1 MCKKIL
7 AAAFCAVLGLSFLI
21 FNIFSRQLS
30 DDNHENRLLTGLPD
44 VLRSPPGQFVDNLD
58 NFIADNSPF
67 RYQLVAL
74 NANTQYLLFHT
85 AANGLVVVGE
95 QGWLFY
101 KDGPDDARPLA
112 NYQGLPDTFD
122 SEEELAAAAAAL
134 DRLAARLAANGCTL
148 VLDITPSKDRV
159 YREYVPDKYPIVNE
173 RNRTDRLVAY
183 LREHCSVP
191 VSWPYEAIRARAL
204 ADPDQP
210 LYFKTDTHWNSA
222 GALLGLDGALAAIGM
237 PAVEFDSYEIM
248 QSGVQTGD
256 LANLA
261 ALYTLLPSDPEYTA
275 ANYAQL
281 YGQDPRTVGVLGDSF
296 SSYYMPYLSLRF
308 ANCWNNS
315 FETDL
320 YPWRADNPEC
330 DVMILQVTERNL
342 DKVLELLKQF

>member
-1 MCKKIL
+1 MANLFAPRSRL
-7 AAAFCAVLGLSFLI
+7 AAAIS
-21 FNIFSRQLS
+21 N
-30 DDNHENRLLTGLPD
+30 
-44 VLRSPPGQFVDNLD
+44 
-58 NFIADNSPF
+58 
-67 RYQLVAL
+67 
-74 NANTQYLLFHT
+74 
-85 AANGLVVVGE
+85 VV
-95 QGWLFY
+95 
-101 KDGPDDARPLA
+101 
-112 NYQGLPDTFD
+112 
-122 SEEELAAAAAAL
+122 
-134 DRLAARLAANGCTL
+134 
-148 VLDITPSKDRV
+148 RV
-159 YREYVPDKYPIVNE
+159 QE
-173 RNRTDRLVAY
+173 
-183 LREHCSVP
+183 
-191 VSWPYEAIRARAL
+191 RARAL

-237 PAVEFDSYEIM
+237 PAVEFVSYQVV